1 MNFKLLFY
9 VIFMTFG
16 INSYAVETKK
26 LALCPNSPNCVSSQA
41 IDKEHFI
48 EPFKIIGAIN
58 DASLALKNALLA
70 QERTV
75 ITQETENTL
84 HAEATSLIFRFVDDV
99 DIILDS
105 QARLFHIRSA
115 SRIGYGDFG
124 VNRKRV
130 EALRFKLQ
138 SAGVIE

>member
-1 MNFKLLFY
+1 
-9 VIFMTFG
+9 
-16 INSYAVETKK
+16 
-26 LALCPNSPNCVSSQA
+26 VSSQA